1 MTPDYRKQAHMLAAM
16 FAMNGYIKQGMPT
29 EFIADAA
36 FNLADELMS
45 KYDED
50 RGIVAALKPKTR
62 KK

>member
-1 MTPDYRKQAHMLAAM
+1 MNNEDRKIVHMLMASL
-16 FAMNGYIKQGMPT
+16 AMNGYIKQGMPT

-36 FNLADELMS
+36 FNIADELMS

-50 RGIVAALKPKTR
+50 RGIIAALKVR

>member
-1 MTPDYRKQAHMLAAM
+1 MNTEDRKIVHMLMSAL
-16 FAMNGYIKQGMPT
+16 AMNGYIRQGMPT

-36 FNLADELMS
+36 FNIADELMS

-50 RGIVAALKPKTR
+50 RGIVAALKPR

>member
-1 MTPDYRKQAHMLAAM
+1 MTNDERRQAHLLASIVAM
-16 FAMNGYIKQGMPT
+16 HAYVRQGMPS

-36 FNLADELMS
+36 FNMADELIS

-50 RGIVAALKPKTR
+50 IGIVAALKKPR

>member
-1 MTPDYRKQAHMLAAM
+1 MTNDDRKQAHMLAAM

-36 FNLADELMS
+36 FNMADQLIA

-50 RGIVAALKPKTR
+50 RGIVAALKTR

>member
-1 MTPDYRKQAHMLAAM
+1 MNNEERKQAHMLAAM
-16 FAMNGYIKQGMPT
+16 FAMNGYIRQGMPT

-36 FNLADELMS
+36 FNLADELIS

-50 RGIVAALKPKTR
+50 RGIVAALKPR